1 MEFLRRKDIDT
12 DRWDAVIDSSATG
25 LPYAYSAVL
34 DECCNGKWDAI
45 VGDAYNYVLPL
56 PFNRKLFGF
65 KQYYQPYL
73 LQQLGV
79 FGNMPA
85 SVEMDA
91 IIHMIKSH
99 SIRSMIAFQEE
110 NTQLLAGAGGNLK
123 TNFVLD
129 LLPGYDYISNQ
140 YKKNLKQRIG
150 RSFDDEFTG
159 SEGLSMDDAIDM
171 YFQWTYAKYNKSEKL
186 SKRYIHNWVRIFN
199 HIGYAHVV
207 ALRAQDATIHSG
219 IIYLKTH
226 SRIILSLQ
234 FSHPDYKQYSGPS
247 RLIDYLIR
255 QHAGSRMRLDFEGSQ
270 IPSIAEFYGSFTPQN
285 MPYTVIKS

>member
-91 IIHMIKSH
+91 IMHMIKSH

-140 YKKNLKQRIG
+140 YKKNLKQ
-150 RSFDDEFTG
+150 G
-159 SEGLSMDDAIDM
+159 SEGRSMMNSQEVKGFPWMMLSICISNGHMPNTINPKNYQSDTSI
-171 YFQWTYAKYNKSEKL
+171 
-186 SKRYIHNWVRIFN
+186 
-199 HIGYAHVV
+199 IG
-207 ALRAQDATIHSG
+207 
-219 IIYLKTH
+219 
-226 SRIILSLQ
+226 
-234 FSHPDYKQYSGPS
+234 
-247 RLIDYLIR
+247 
-255 QHAGSRMRLDFEGSQ
+255 
-270 IPSIAEFYGSFTPQN
+270 
-285 MPYTVIKS
+285 